1 MNYKHG
7 RFKRLFAMFLV
18 LVMLATSGNGYSMQ
32 VWAQEDQ
39 NVTGQTEAASTESE
53 TSTPETTGV
62 TALSETTAETPQPES
77 EVSQTQAD
85 TAQTEAQ
92 SQSAEQTTAQSET
105 TALESV
111 QESTEGQDGSQT
123 ESTGQSQTTAETT
136 APETTAPESQT
147 AEQPAAAN
155 GIMTMEAGDGS
166 SSGFAVEVSSRV
178 IVDDNRDYVYAGEE
192 FQLEIQYSVPTLSS
206 DQGTE
211 YSNPTITF
219 SLPRYV
225 SLATYIDENND
236 EQFRISGPDYNGGI
250 RDLGSGIYMI
260 ELSGTL
266 TQNQSRTLTIGL
278 VTENLTTPDNTVLNF
293 SGFTFSAYYLN
304 SNNQSIQGTV
314 NVGASSVKVVA
325 ESDYVIDKSIVSR
338 DTENNVSYVRDGDYY
353 NVTYRIAVT
362 DNDGINRL
370 GRLGFAENGYKVE
383 DVFPTVIPEG
393 GGAVSVSDVK
403 IIHGDDQI
411 PLAEGTDYTLNKSG
425 ETVTGITFL
434 TPDTIREGDNL
445 QQFLEVG
452 QTTNTTYEYTVRYPY
467 DPYTTEG
474 TEPDIK
480 TWNMENTAN
489 LTYTFVG
496 ENNEN
501 TKSDTAEFIIA
512 AYEDGVA
519 SADVKVEKK
528 IQVGDEIYTLNS
540 DYAKLYGTVKFTL
553 YTDEDCSNVAY
564 NLNRQPVSDIEVN
577 EDGIATFNQ
586 IRYGT
591 YYIKETS
598 GLAGFENAPV
608 LKVTIDETGNVIFG
622 DDAAADDDKTAEMIN
637 IADTVGI
644 LQFKKTG
651 DDAYGHTDQ
660 PLGGVTFI
668 LTSED
673 GAATYT
679 AVSAESG
686 QVVFHNIPDG
696 KYTLKETALP
706 EDLENAGYT
715 VSEKEYEITVTG
727 GKVNEP
733 VLDGE
738 NVFKN
743 ESPKG
748 LLKIT
753 KQDSNNEQNLLSGAV
768 FQAYGPY
775 ETKDAAEAAASA
787 PEQDKLAATLTT
799 GTDGTVTSGPLTQG
813 YYVLVETQAPVNY
826 TAGDPQVVQVTAQTT
841 QSYEITND
849 PQANVRFSKL
859 GEQNPQTGV
868 EQALAGAVFELYD
881 AGGNRLYGVKDS
893 GGNFTNVSTVSD
905 GREAVTITTTLDAT
919 GRSTSPYV
927 TLAPGTY
934 QYKEI
939 EAPAPYQAD
948 NVLHNFDVEPVAP
961 QGGGEWNINQTETV
975 YNSLEYGQIRIEK
988 SAADGAKTAAALNGA
1003 VFGVYATK
1011 EDAEA
1016 GTKALETITTGTHV
1030 ENSQTVHGI
1039 GYSTYQLD
1047 FGKTYYVKEIQAP
1060 SGYAVNT
1067 QVFEVTCNNTNKIVT
1082 VKCENQR
1089 TVSIVVS
1096 KTDSV
1101 LNTPL
1106 ENVGFELYTSVSDG
1120 QGGLKPGNKIKA
1132 GTTGK
1137 EGTLTFGDLAPETT
1151 YFVRETSTPNGY
1163 VNNND
1168 TWYEVKT
1175 ESDASKPYTLEV
1187 ENVRKGK
1194 LLVEKTT
1201 TFNQPDGTTTPLDGV
1216 TFNLYKVADTN
1227 AKTPEADKGKTHI
1240 DTVATA
1246 NGGKA
1251 SFDNLDPGDYWL
1263 VETLPKGYYTGD
1275 VPTTTFRKVT
1285 ITAGENQTG
1294 YDELYGEDGTF
1305 ADETTV
1311 ETITNTAV
1319 KGKIQIQKFA
1329 AAADGSVDEDA
1340 PLEGVVFGIYS
1351 DEDCQNEV
1359 DTLTTASD
1367 GTALSDWL
1375 TPSTYYM
1382 KEKSSV
1388 TGYIVSDTVYEITV
1402 TADKIVTT
1410 DKNNT
1415 NLMELTNERS
1425 GGFTIEKYGAFHGT
1439 EVMERLEGAE
1449 FTVYPYD
1456 EKSDGAIKVGLKSPT
1471 LPADPDRNAV
1481 ETVDM
1486 SSSYTASVTGLAP
1499 GYYWLRET
1507 ETPDDTWTTAQD
1519 MLIQINSD
1527 GTSRYGIVDETNGF
1541 QWVVDA
1547 ASNLTIE
1554 VKDYSTKP
1562 RIRLTKTV
1570 YGEETTIDGARFEL
1584 YMEVDQ
1590 NTEGAQKV
1598 TVNSEGREVWVLPV
1612 MENGKIVT
1620 IDSGTAEDVNGK
1632 PLAGQAITPKL
1643 EEGHTYWLKETELT
1657 GPNNNYN
1664 YYFDPENCWTSVYI
1678 REGAGGTE
1686 FGVEIKNYRKVH
1698 LPGYKY
1704 DATDNNSPLAGSLVA
1719 VFRHQDDAD
1728 AMVTRMNTEYNEW
1741 DAEDKLK
1748 KSDIVNED
1756 GSLTQKAIDWGIQS
1770 VSESNGNGQYA
1781 FSDLIPGEIY
1791 YIMEV
1796 VAPNGY
1802 QLEKDDDGNVVYHTV
1817 KVKASYD
1824 EDAPFEWVDGE
1835 ENININNLRIGNY
1848 DFNKIILDKYSIL
1861 SEQKYYINGAQFEVY
1876 GAKKD
1881 GNGED
1886 WVPDLDNFV
1895 SRMNESNN
1903 STGRYE
1909 SNYLPNGV
1917 YFIVETTPPTGF
1929 KEDLTNRISNDY
1941 VDITDD
1947 GTTTRY
1953 YKVVLGR
1960 DEDNTWFVDYPIYNK
1975 ADYGRFALTK
1985 VSSTNTSTKVQAT
1998 FAISKYDEAKDEFV
2012 DYESSITTTTTDTYV
2027 WSNYLEPG
2035 IYKLVE
2041 ESTDN
2046 NYTLKTEPIYIEI
2059 ASSKITD
2066 GSKLEKNVN
2075 LPGVGT
2081 VDIYRPADTLDT
2093 STGGTL
2099 TKPIQVENDP
2109 KGKFWIHKTGIWNG
2123 GSSANGGETENL
2135 SGVTFEIYESKDDGG
2150 TLQNKIAEI
2159 KTDDNGIAASP
2170 LLDAGTYWVLETD
2183 VGADNKS
2190 EYGKDSYTAFRVEV
2204 KAGVTSR
2211 TEDATKTVTNESN
2224 YGKFTVTKQDEHD
2237 KKPLSDAILEIYSDK
2252 ACTDKVDVMT
2262 DNGDGTYTSP
2272 LLPAGDYWLKETTA
2286 PDGYYLP
2293 EGGIV
2298 FGGNDGYDVIAS
2310 TLNSITE
2317 PLTNQH
2323 TNTLTL
2329 YKYEQNGSEKT
2340 SKPVVGAEFA
2350 LYATEKD
2357 ATDETN
2363 PVRTGRT
2370 DENGVITWKDLL
2382 NGTYWYKE
2390 TSTPSGYVKNTEI
2403 TQVTLDNTKDDN
2415 GHRKYAYSENVYNV
2429 ILGGFELEK
2438 TVDWATAPNG
2448 KAPGEN
2454 ISFKL
2459 YKDNGIELI
2468 TTLKTDE
2475 YGKISYRL
2483 DAGDYIL
2490 KEVMDDGTF
2499 AKDKTQFD
2507 KGDKQNGNYI
2517 DPEGNIHIRVE
2528 ASKINTYFTDD
2539 HAINNTTDKG
2549 RFLLMKKTKT
2559 TADDTTGR
2567 GLSGAKYTLERW
2579 NDAAGQWEY
2588 VGGSEEASKITVTS
2602 DVLTPGDEP
2611 VVGAYLSGYIE
2622 PGKYRVTEVKAPG
2635 PITNTDN
2642 VTVDFTVDPTPIEFK
2657 VVAGKTVERTQW
2669 DDIYRTLKVEKK
2681 TDSNNGSKP
2690 LSGVTFEL
2698 YTYNEN
2704 ASEEGA
2710 DTDYEKM
2717 TAHKGNPVGKAQ
2729 TTGAD
2734 GVVTWSKLAPGDYVL
2749 IETNA
2754 PDGYE
2759 LTAQKVTIPESESFM
2774 DVEYTVSVTNT
2785 SAKGRIVIRK
2795 EDTQGNVICDED
2807 GLRAVFNIYAA
2818 SDTELS
2824 TVLDTVTVS
2833 GDGIGQSD
2841 LLPVGDYWVVEV
2853 TAPDGYPLDDRLE
2866 QNILK
2871 KKVTVTG
2878 NQNPGTDFTNV
2889 SKTDSEGY
2897 TDKVIFQNR
2906 TEASVKTFRSSIDK
2920 SVRLENG
2927 TGYAE
2932 SANSEQSL
2940 MNQDVSVYFR
2950 VSDMTDGTNEL
2961 PAEKF
2966 VVTDDT
2972 LTFYGLT
2979 AGSLG
2984 DYYDITDKV
2993 DGYVLSSSD
3002 YVMESLNLYKSVNGD
3017 GSHVLATVEAK
3028 IETTSGNAQWQT
3040 VQKDIDLT
3048 DLADNAYVQVD
3059 LPDKSVGYRVSYT
3072 NAGVGFDAGAIEVLV
3087 TFNQRPSD
3095 ATLPEIR
3102 KIKNTASLNWEDTM
3116 LDESRQPAH
3125 RTGTVS
3131 DSAEVTFSRYDE
3143 DLPYLSLDN
3152 EITSTS
3158 SSGYYYSGDT
3168 VEFSTVGTVI
3178 DTSKAAL
3185 KHPVMS
3191 ITLPPY
3197 TTLNTSLYAEDGVKG
3212 IRVRLSDG
3220 KILKNVS
3227 VSEPIEIVTKQ
3238 EITDEEGNPV
3248 TVTQTSYQYVLDF
3261 GEDFKLEPGQSIILD
3276 YAADIDLGLP
3286 STVINL
3292 NATGTIGSGYQLPL
3306 TLDNPTGMS
3315 YLKAPSDNSDLILDT
3330 NSDNFVEDVTGEEI
3344 DGDVLRY
3351 LSQPVQI
3358 QVSRSDSLIIRKYIA
3373 EEANEWLSSGI
3384 SAVVE
3389 PAGTIYYRL
3398 SLANAGEDVREA
3410 RFVDI
3415 IPFTGDTQEMRPANN
3430 DQILSQRSTSLPVS
3444 DGTHTYEPVTLLW
3457 VDGNPDGVKGA
3468 HATVYYYVG
3477 GSWDEATRRSKTAAE
3492 ELPMLNSKAEDVW
3505 GAGWTTTP
3513 PADMSQV
3520 TAIGVEV
3527 TFDDGYYMEAGDVYN
3542 VTLAMRAPGY
3552 TAEEMAAY
3560 EDAVI
3565 GNTTAAAV
3573 VRANDTESSQMRTVD
3588 RVSSN
3593 EVLAEMYLTT
3603 GSIGDYAFFDDNDN
3617 GIQDGGDRVARDVE
3631 VTLYRRKST
3640 TTQEGEWE
3648 VYKTTFTDTQGKYL
3662 FDELP
3667 CNYRTEASYEEDS
3680 GYDADP
3686 TNPKYYVG
3694 NTYYEYKVVFEIPD
3708 GYAPTAQYAIG
3719 DTTLDSNINNAGE
3732 TEAVNLTLSVDGD
3745 GKLIGEEN
3753 MTIDAGFVSLVSLGD
3768 YVWIDANKNGVQ
3780 DESESGL
3787 NGVTVNLYR
3796 LESSDDSIESLTP
3809 YRTQITAHNDTAGKD
3824 GYYCFTDLPKGLYV
3838 VEFDISDAIKTGYT
3852 TNYSFTQ
3859 ANAGSSGADSD
3870 AKHDRNSGVMYTDV
3884 IRLYADDMTWDAGVT
3899 VYSALGGYVFDDRDY
3914 DNTQSI
3920 HIPLPGT
3927 IVDLYTVGD
3936 DGALSDEPV
3945 ASTVVG
3951 EDGRY
3956 LFDRLEAGRYRIHFQ
3971 YPENY
3976 ISVEAGVGDA
3986 EHDSEVAYFDDE
3998 TLNGGFT
4005 DIIELPADT
4014 ADLTHDAG
4022 AYLLS
4027 AIGDYVWIDANRD
4040 GIQDGDEAPVYGII
4054 VTLQQRKGDGEWET
4068 VSTSVTDENGHY
4080 KFTGV
4085 KSSDVYD
4092 AEYRVVFNI
4101 SPLVSRT
4108 RPYQGEDTALDSNM
4122 LSNYVLGAGYPTDSV
4137 KPEYG
4142 QEDMTIDAGIY
4153 YNDNPCTVGDYVWYD
4168 KDQDGIQTDGE
4179 NGVEGITVI
4188 LQRCASGDLWDEN
4201 AWETV
4206 AETITDSEGRYLFSG
4221 IPSGYYRV
4229 GFAVSDPWTITLRN
4243 IGSDTSVD
4251 SNATTQN
4258 GEYYFSMAFYMN
4270 PGQTDLTWD
4279 AGIYR
4284 IEDIERPI
4292 ITETITN
4299 TVVNRVPKVI
4309 RRVITAVRTG
4319 DPIALTALFTAL
4331 GISAAVIIGIIYWKW
4346 RKKRAEH

>member
-1 MNYKHG
+1 MYYKHG

-111 QESTEGQDGSQT
+111 QESNEGQDGSQT

-136 APETTAPESQT
+136 APETTAPESQA

-622 DDAAADDDKTAEMIN
+622 DDAAADGDKTAEMIN

-660 PLGGVTFI
+660 PLGGVTFT

-673 GAATYT
+673 GTNTYT

-686 QVVFHNIPDG
+686 QVVFHNIPG
-696 KYTLKETALP
+696 GTYTLKETALP
-706 EDLENAGYT
+706 EDLEDAGYT

-727 GKVNEP
+727 GEVNEP

-775 ETKDAAEAAASA
+775 ENEDAAEAAASA

-813 YYVLVETQAPVNY
+813 CYVLVETQAPVNY
-826 TAGDPQVVQVTAQTT
+826 TAGDPQVVQVTAQAT

-859 GEQNPQTGV
+859 GEEDPQTGV
-868 EQALAGAVFELYD
+868 EQALAGAVFELYN
-881 AGGNRLYGVKDS
+881 AEGTPLYGVKDS
-893 GGNFTNVSTVSD
+893 SGNFTNVSTVSD
-905 GREAVTITTTLDAT
+905 GREKVTIKTNLDAT

-927 TLAPGTY
+927 TLAPGKY

-948 NVLHNFDVEPVAP
+948 KVLHNFDVEPVAP
-961 QGGGEWNINQTETV
+961 QGSGEWNINQTETV
-975 YNSLEYGQIRIEK
+975 RNYLEYGQIRIEK
-988 SAADGAKTAAALNGA
+988 SAADGTKTAAALNGA

-1011 EDAEA
+1011 ADAEA
-1016 GTKALETITTGTHV
+1016 GTHELERITTGTHV

-1039 GYSTYQLD
+1039 GYSTSQLEL
-1047 FGKTYYVKEIQAP
+1047 GQTYYVKEIQAP

-1067 QVFEVTCNNTNKIVT
+1067 QVVEVTCTNTNKIVT
-1082 VKCENQR
+1082 VECENQK

-1101 LNTPL
+1101 LNTAM

-1120 QGGLKPGNKIKA
+1120 QGGLTQGTKIKE
-1132 GTTGK
+1132 GTTG
-1137 EGTLTFGDLAPETT
+1137 EDGTLTFGDLAPGTT

-1163 VNNND
+1163 VNND
-1168 TWYEVKT
+1168 TWYKVKT
-1175 ESDASKPYTLEV
+1175 NSDASKPYTLEV

-1201 TFNQPDGTTTPLDGV
+1201 TFNQPNGTTTPLDGV
-1216 TFNLYKVADTN
+1216 TFTLYKVADTN
-1227 AKTPEADKGKTHI
+1227 AETPEADTGKTSI
-1240 DTVATA
+1240 GAMTTA

-1251 SFDNLDPGDYWL
+1251 SFDDLVPGDYWL
-1263 VETLPKGYYTGD
+1263 VETLPDGYFTEGRS
-1275 VPTTTFRKVT
+1275 TTYSKKVT
-1285 ITAGENQTG
+1285 ITAGENQEG
-1294 YDELYGEDGTF
+1294 YNN
-1305 ADETTV
+1305 TTV
-1311 ETITNTAV
+1311 EKIKNIAV

-1340 PLEGVVFGIYS
+1340 PLADVVFEIYS
-1351 DEDCQNEV
+1351 DKDCTTKV

-1375 TPSTYYM
+1375 TPGTYYM

-1402 TADKIVTT
+1402 TEDKIVTT

-1439 EVMERLEGAE
+1439 EVMERLEGAK
-1449 FTVYPYD
+1449 FTVYPYKD
-1456 EKSDGAIKVGLKSPT
+1456 SDGTIKDSSKDLA
-1471 LPADPDRNAV
+1471 LPEDPNRDAV

-1486 SSSYTASVTGLAP
+1486 SSSYTASVTELTP

-1507 ETPDDTWTTAQD
+1507 KTPDDTWTTAQD

-1541 QWVVDA
+1541 QWVGDA
-1547 ASNLTIE
+1547 APNLTIE

-1562 RIRLTKTV
+1562 RIRFIKTV
-1570 YGEETTIDGARFEL
+1570 HGDTDIRIDGAIFEL
-1584 YMEVDQ
+1584 YVVDDADG
-1590 NTEGAQKV
+1590 TLT
-1598 TVNSEGREVWVLPV
+1598 TVNNGEQVKLSPVLNSEGDIWT
-1612 MENGKIVT
+1612 GG
-1620 IDSGTAEDVNGK
+1620 SGTARDENGDVIHGE
-1632 PLAGQAITPKL
+1632 GVTPKL
-1643 EEGHTYWLKETELT
+1643 EPGKTYYLKEIELR
-1657 GPNNNYN
+1657 GDENNDNYF
-1664 YYFDPENCWTSVYI
+1664 FDEENCWTFFTIPLDDDGSEYSVPIY
-1678 REGAGGTE
+1678 
-1686 FGVEIKNYRKVH
+1686 NYKKIHV
-1698 LPGYKY
+1698 PGEKY
-1704 DATDNNSPLAGSLVA
+1704 AVDSQSPLSGSLVA
-1719 VFRHQDDAD
+1719 VFRDENKVK
-1728 AMVTRMNTEYNEW
+1728 AMVTEMQKHPEW
-1741 DAEDKLK
+1741 DEQSRLEID
-1748 KSDIVNED
+1748 DIYNTATSE
-1756 GSLTQKAIDWGIQS
+1756 LTDQAKQWGIVQ
-1770 VSESNGNGQYA
+1770 VSISNGQGQYS
-1781 FSDLIPGEIY
+1781 FTDLVPGETY
-1791 YIMEV
+1791 YIMEL
-1796 VAPNGY
+1796 VAPDKY
-1802 QLEKDDDGNVVYHTV
+1802 QLEKDENGNVEYHTV
-1817 KVKASYD
+1817 TVSNPYNPQAPFSEIDGD
-1824 EDAPFEWVDGE
+1824 EDVHKLSIGNWNYTNILLDKVSVLSGQEYHISGATFTVYASKV
-1835 ENININNLRIGNY
+1835 ENGQLVPDINN
-1848 DFNKIILDKYSIL
+1848 DVD
-1861 SEQKYYINGAQFEVY
+1861 VMV
-1876 GAKKD
+1876 D
-1881 GNGED
+1881 
-1886 WVPDLDNFV
+1886 
-1895 SRMNESNN
+1895 SNN
-1903 STGRYE
+1903 SGQYS
-1909 SNYLPNGV
+1909 SNDLPNGV
-1917 YFIVETTPPTGF
+1917 YFIAETKYPNGF
-1929 KEDLTNRISNDY
+1929 IEADRGELSPEDQAIFGSEYDY
-1941 VDITDD
+1941 QVIN
-1947 GTTTRY
+1947 GVRY

-1960 DEDNTWFVDYPIYNK
+1960 DEDNTWFVDHPIYNK

-2046 NYTLKTEPIYIEI
+2046 NYTLKTEPIYIKIE
-2059 ASSKITD
+2059 SSKITD
-2066 GSKLEKNVN
+2066 GSNPGSIEIGDQTVQGY
-2075 LPGVGT
+2075 LPAKGDV
-2081 VDIYRPADTLDT
+2081 DT

-2099 TKPIQVENDP
+2099 TTPIKVENDP
-2109 KGKFWIHKTGIWNG
+2109 KGKFWIHKIGTWNV
-2123 GSSANGGETENL
+2123 GSADGGETENL
-2135 SGVTFEIYESKDDGG
+2135 SGVTFDIYKAKSDVG
-2150 TLQNKIAEI
+2150 TTTKRVGTMTTNPAGIAE
-2159 KTDDNGIAASP
+2159 SP
-2170 LLDAGTYWVLETD
+2170 LLDAGTYWVIEIGLGTAED
-2183 VGADNKS
+2183 ES
-2190 EYGKDSYTAFRVEV
+2190 EYGKANYEPFSVTVE
-2204 KAGVTSR
+2204 KGVT
-2211 TEDATKTVTNESN
+2211 TKTDAYTKTVKNISN

-2237 KKPLSDAILEIYSDK
+2237 KKPLSGAILEIYSDK
-2252 ACTDKVDVMT
+2252 ACTNRVGEMT
-2262 DNGDGTYTSP
+2262 DNGDGKYTSP

-2298 FGGNDGYDVIAS
+2298 FGGDDGYAVTAN
-2310 TLNSITE
+2310 TLKTIDE

-2329 YKYEQNGSEKT
+2329 CKYEKDGSRPT
-2340 SKPVVGAEFA
+2340 TKPVAGAEFA
-2350 LYATEKD
+2350 LYAKEDD
-2357 ATDETN
+2357 AKAGTN
-2363 PVRTGRT
+2363 PVRTGTT
-2370 DENGVITWKDLL
+2370 DKNGVITWTDLL

-2390 TSTPSGYVKNTEI
+2390 TLTPTGYVENTEI
-2403 TQVTLDNTKDDN
+2403 TQVTLDNTKDKDDKN
-2415 GHRKYAYSENVYNV
+2415 QRKYAYSQNVYNV

-2438 TVDWATAPNG
+2438 TVTWATAPDG

-2454 ISFKL
+2454 ISFEL
-2459 YKDNGIELI
+2459 YKVNGEGQEEKLA
-2468 TTLKTDE
+2468 TLKTDE

-2517 DPEGNIHIRVE
+2517 DSEGNIHIRVE

-2539 HAINNTTDKG
+2539 QAINNTTDKG

-2622 PGKYRVTEVKAPG
+2622 PGKYRVTEVKAPESL
-2635 PITNTDN
+2635 TNTDN
-2642 VTVDFTVDPTPIEFK
+2642 VTVDFTVDPTPIEFE
-2657 VVAGKTVERTQW
+2657 VVAGQTVERTQW

-2698 YTYNEN
+2698 YTYDEN

-2759 LTAQKVTIPESESFM
+2759 LTAQKVTIPESESFI

-2807 GLRAVFNIYAA
+2807 GLSAVFNIYAA

-2950 VSDMTDGTNEL
+2950 VSGMTDRTNEL

-3002 YVMESLNLYKSVNGD
+3002 YVMESLNLYKSVNRD

-3087 TFNQRPSD
+3087 TFKQRPSD

-3116 LDESRQPAH
+3116 LDESGQPAH
-3125 RTGTVS
+3125 RTGTAS
-3131 DSAEVTFSRYDE
+3131 DSVEVTFSRYDE

-3315 YLKAPSDNSDLILDT
+3315 YLKAPSDNSDLISDT
-3330 NSDNFVEDVTGEEI
+3330 NSDDFVEDVTGEEI
-3344 DGDVLRY
+3344 DGDELRY

-3457 VDGNPDGVKGA
+3457 VDGNPDGVEGA

-3527 TFDDGYYMEAGDVYN
+3527 TFDDAYYMEAGDVYN